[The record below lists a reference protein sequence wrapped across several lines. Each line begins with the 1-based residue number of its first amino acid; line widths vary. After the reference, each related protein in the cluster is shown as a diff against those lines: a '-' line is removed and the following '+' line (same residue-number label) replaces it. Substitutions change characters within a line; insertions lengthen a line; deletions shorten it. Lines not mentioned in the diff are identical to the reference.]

1 MAQKKKPEDKS
12 GEGLDRR
19 WHLANTPFEIEVTE
33 AEYSLMR
40 AYEGFGRWQQECL
53 GSVIEH
59 QLSGPENAL
68 LHIIRMHDRPKS
80 IKDLA
85 WMTNRDDIPNIQYSL
100 RKLIKAGLVRRSG
113 SGRAGVTYS
122 ASERGVE
129 VTDHYA
135 KVRKTLLVQALS
147 NVPDFDTRLSE
158 AARTFELLTGIYEQV
173 ARIAATHRRVK
184 RD

>member
-1 MAQKKKPEDKS
+1 MAHKKKPEEKS

-59 QLSGPENAL
+59 ALSGPENAL

-122 ASERGVE
+122 ASERGIE
-129 VTDHYA
+129 VTDQYA
-135 KVRKTLLVQALS
+135 KLRKTLLVQALS